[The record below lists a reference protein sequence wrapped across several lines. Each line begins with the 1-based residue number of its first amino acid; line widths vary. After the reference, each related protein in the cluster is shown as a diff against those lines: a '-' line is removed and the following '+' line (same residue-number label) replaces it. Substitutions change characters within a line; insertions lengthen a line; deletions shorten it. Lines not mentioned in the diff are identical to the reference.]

1 MESVD
6 IVNKVLKISY
16 INIVIYFVFLK
27 IIGYES
33 NKRLKNILAVISGLL
48 LSVIEV
54 VAAQFFWTFPVLV
67 LVYVAYGIL
76 IAIITQNK
84 IMYSITIIFIALTIT
99 YSGYII
105 SIALA
110 GILTAVFRVKM
121 TQSNPIILITIISIE
136 TFIMWNIF
144 RIKRFKNGIG
154 FLKDKNKVYN
164 IGVFGSMTV
173 GMTLI
178 AYSLF
183 GNIEGNKL
191 VDLLF
196 AGIVLETVCLFIW
209 LKRKI
214 TVYYRQRLKERT
226 VEELESEI
234 RARDER
240 ICEVVDENSRLA
252 EVNHKFSSRIRA
264 LEDFSCKMI
273 ERPEIAELMRC
284 EFGNE
289 FADFEEAV
297 KNVSE
302 EFSSEMK
309 HAVIIRKNLP
319 KTGVFGV
326 DNLLEYM
333 CKESAKNG
341 IDFDVKINGNI
352 LFMVQKII
360 DSKMLETL
368 LGDHIKDA
376 IIAINSSQNTYKNIL
391 VTIGIVKECY
401 EISIYDTGIEFEID
415 TLLKLGLERITTH
428 KSTGGSG
435 IGFMTTFETLAKT
448 KASLIIEEKHPI
460 TNNDYTKI
468 VRIRFD
474 GKKEYRIKSYRQNEI
489 EGRKVDKR
497 IKFEKT

>member
-1 MESVD
+1 M
-6 IVNKVLKISY
+6 
-16 INIVIYFVFLK
+16 
-27 IIGYES
+27 
-33 NKRLKNILAVISGLL
+33 
-48 LSVIEV
+48 
-54 VAAQFFWTFPVLV
+54 
-67 LVYVAYGIL
+67 
-76 IAIITQNK
+76 
-84 IMYSITIIFIALTIT
+84 
-99 YSGYII
+99 
-105 SIALA
+105 
-110 GILTAVFRVKM
+110 
-121 TQSNPIILITIISIE
+121 
-136 TFIMWNIF
+136 
-144 RIKRFKNGIG
+144 
-154 FLKDKNKVYN
+154 
-164 IGVFGSMTV
+164 
-173 GMTLI
+173 
-178 AYSLF
+178 
-183 GNIEGNKL
+183 
-191 VDLLF
+191 
-196 AGIVLETVCLFIW
+196 
-209 LKRKI
+209 
-214 TVYYRQRLKERT
+214 
-226 VEELESEI
+226 EELESEI

-273 ERPEIAELMRC
+273 ERPEITELMRC
-284 EFGNE
+284 EFGDE

-309 HAVIIRKNLP
+309 HTVIIRKKLP

>member
-1 MESVD
+1 MEIAD
-6 IVNKVLKISY
+6 FINQIAKNLF
-16 INIVIYFVFLK
+16 INILIYFVFIKLINYKNNNKYKVGIIVAVAITESIVENLIKGIPTISK
-27 IIGYES
+27 IIIMCIIYGAVNAKLTK
-33 NKRLKNILAVISGLL
+33 NKLIYSTVITFISLTVVY
-48 LSVIEV
+48 SV
-54 VAAQFFWTFPVLV
+54 
-67 LVYVAYGIL
+67 
-76 IAIITQNK
+76 
-84 IMYSITIIFIALTIT
+84 
-99 YSGYII
+99 YII
-105 SIALA
+105 SIVITGVIVQITKLKISVNNICIIVIIAIIESL
-110 GILTAVFRVKM
+110 ILRQIFKIKRIKNGVPFLQNEKQV
-121 TQSNPIILITIISIE
+121 SNVGTVGIILIGMSI
-136 TFIMWNIF
+136 
-144 RIKRFKNGIG
+144 
-154 FLKDKNKVYN
+154 
-164 IGVFGSMTV
+164 
-173 GMTLI
+173 I

-264 LEDFSCKMI
+264 LEDFSCKVI

-284 EFGNE
+284 EFGDE

>member
-1 MESVD
+1 MDKIILVNRVIKDSV
-6 IVNKVLKISY
+6 INFCIYIIFIKIINYRSNSKMKNIIMFAIGFLEAITEQVLIF
-16 INIVIYFVFLK
+16 IPTPFK
-27 IIGYES
+27 IIGLGIIYGAS
-33 NKRLKNILAVISGLL
+33 I
-48 LSVIEV
+48 SVIIKDKFKHSV
-54 VAAQFFWTFPVLV
+54 
-67 LVYVAYGIL
+67 
-76 IAIITQNK
+76 IITFLSLA
-84 IMYSITIIFIALTIT
+84 IEYIIFILSTTIAAIVLGALKDFIPIN
-99 YSGYII
+99 SSISLVVIVII
-105 SIALA
+105 N
-110 GILTAVFRVKM
+110 IL
-121 TQSNPIILITIISIE
+121 LIKGL
-136 TFIMWNIF
+136 FN
-144 RIKRFKNGIG
+144 IKRFKNGIE
-154 FLKDKNKVYN
+154 FLKNDKVMNN
-164 IGVFGSMTV
+164 IGILGVIIVS
-173 GMTLI
+173 
-178 AYSLF
+178 
-183 GNIEGNKL
+183 
-191 VDLLF
+191 
-196 AGIVLETVCLFIW
+196 IVLLIYSIFNENRDKIFIVYLLVGIFTLSVCLFIW

-309 HAVIIRKNLP
+309 HTVIIRKKLP

>member
-1 MESVD
+1 METID
-6 IVNKVLKISY
+6 I
-16 INIVIYFVFLK
+16 INK
-27 IIGYES
+27 II
-33 NKRLKNILAVISGLL
+33 K
-48 LSVIEV
+48 
-54 VAAQFFWTFPVLV
+54 
-67 LVYVAYGIL
+67 
-76 IAIITQNK
+76 
-84 IMYSITIIFIALTIT
+84 IIFINNLSFFVWKKMINYKDNNYFKTITIVCLSIVEAFIELKMQSIPTLLRIIGMYFIYGIIIAKITKKPIYYTITIFFTSLTIT
-99 YSGYII
+99 YIMYII
-105 SIALA
+105 SIIFA
-110 GILTAVFRVKM
+110 GIIVKVLNLSLNINNTLIFILT
-121 TQSNPIILITIISIE
+121 ILIEII
-136 TFIMWNIF
+136 IMILIF
-144 RIKRFKNGIG
+144 KIKRFKNGIS
-154 FLKDKNKVYN
+154 FLQNEQKVGN
-164 IGVFGSMTV
+164 IGV
-173 GMTLI
+173 I
-178 AYSLF
+178 
-183 GNIEGNKL
+183 
-191 VDLLF
+191 
-196 AGIVLETVCLFIW
+196 GIVFIGIALIVYSFIQDTVHTKYIFFGMIIELICLFIW

-309 HAVIIRKNLP
+309 HTVIIRKKLP

>member
-1 MESVD
+1 MKNLDV
-6 IVNKVLKISY
+6 IIIVLKNGI
-16 INIVIYFVFLK
+16 INIITFFVFTKLINYKSNKKEWFIMFSIGLLESIIESLLSEIPTVIRIGLLFGIYGCVIAQITHKKIKYSITLTFVALAITYLAYISSIIITGTILK
-27 IIGYES
+27 IINNNIKKDNIIIFILSIILEVNILCQLFKS
-33 NKRLKNILAVISGLL
+33 KRLKDGVS
-48 LSVIEV
+48 
-54 VAAQFFWTFPVLV
+54 
-67 LVYVAYGIL
+67 
-76 IAIITQNK
+76 
-84 IMYSITIIFIALTIT
+84 
-99 YSGYII
+99 
-105 SIALA
+105 
-110 GILTAVFRVKM
+110 
-121 TQSNPIILITIISIE
+121 
-136 TFIMWNIF
+136 
-144 RIKRFKNGIG
+144 
-154 FLKDKNKVYN
+154 FLKDESKINN
-164 IGVFGSMTV
+164 IGIIGMSIIVTV
-173 GMTLI
+173 IIIYCLLNNNSDKRTSLI
-178 AYSLF
+178 FLS
-183 GNIEGNKL
+183 GC
-191 VDLLF
+191 LL
-196 AGIVLETVCLFIW
+196 ATVCLFIW

>member
-1 MESVD
+1 MQNEQ
-6 IVNKVLKISY
+6 KV
-16 INIVIYFVFLK
+16 
-27 IIGYES
+27 G
-33 NKRLKNILAVISGLL
+33 
-48 LSVIEV
+48 
-54 VAAQFFWTFPVLV
+54 
-67 LVYVAYGIL
+67 
-76 IAIITQNK
+76 
-84 IMYSITIIFIALTIT
+84 
-99 YSGYII
+99 
-105 SIALA
+105 
-110 GILTAVFRVKM
+110 
-121 TQSNPIILITIISIE
+121 
-136 TFIMWNIF
+136 
-144 RIKRFKNGIG
+144 
-154 FLKDKNKVYN
+154 N
-164 IGVFGSMTV
+164 IGV
-173 GMTLI
+173 I
-178 AYSLF
+178 
-183 GNIEGNKL
+183 
-191 VDLLF
+191 
-196 AGIVLETVCLFIW
+196 GIVFIGIALIVYSFIQDTVHTKYIFFGMIIELICLFIW

-309 HAVIIRKNLP
+309 HTVIIRKKLP

>member
-1 MESVD
+1 MN
-6 IVNKVLKISY
+6 IANNVLQIIF
-16 INIVIYFVFLK
+16 INIATYIVLINFIK
-27 IIGYES
+27 QK
-33 NKRLKNILAVISGLL
+33 NNAKRF
-48 LSVIEV
+48 SVI
-54 VAAQFFWTFPVLV
+54 VAISVSEGIIASYLIIHFKIFPIMLITY
-67 LVYVAYGIL
+67 LAYGICVGIIIKKNLKYSIFITL
-76 IAIITQNK
+76 ISLTVAYLFYILSIVLAAIILKGIDNTIQRDN
-84 IMYSITIIFIALTIT
+84 IM
-99 YSGYII
+99 
-105 SIALA
+105 
-110 GILTAVFRVKM
+110 
-121 TQSNPIILITIISIE
+121 ILILGFFIE
-136 TFIMWNIF
+136 VILLSLIF
-144 RIKRFKNGIG
+144 KIKRFKNGIP
-154 FLKDKNKVYN
+154 FLQNEQKVGN
-164 IGVFGSMTV
+164 IGV
-173 GMTLI
+173 I
-178 AYSLF
+178 
-183 GNIEGNKL
+183 
-191 VDLLF
+191 
-196 AGIVLETVCLFIW
+196 GIVFIGIALIVYSFIQDTVHTKYIFFGMIIELICLFIW

-273 ERPEIAELMRC
+273 ERPEIEELMRC

-309 HAVIIRKNLP
+309 HTVIIRKKLP

>member
-1 MESVD
+1 METID
-6 IVNKVLKISY
+6 I
-16 INIVIYFVFLK
+16 INK
-27 IIGYES
+27 II
-33 NKRLKNILAVISGLL
+33 K
-48 LSVIEV
+48 
-54 VAAQFFWTFPVLV
+54 
-67 LVYVAYGIL
+67 
-76 IAIITQNK
+76 
-84 IMYSITIIFIALTIT
+84 IIFINNLSFFVWKKMINYKDNNYFKTITIVCLSIVEAFIELKMQSIPTLLRIIGMYFIYGIIIAKITKKPIYYTITIFFTSLTIT
-99 YSGYII
+99 YIMYII
-105 SIALA
+105 SIIFA
-110 GILTAVFRVKM
+110 GIIVKVLNLSLNINNTLIFILT
-121 TQSNPIILITIISIE
+121 ILIEII
-136 TFIMWNIF
+136 IMILIF
-144 RIKRFKNGIG
+144 KIKRFKNGIS
-154 FLKDKNKVYN
+154 FLQNEQKVGN
-164 IGVFGSMTV
+164 IGV
-173 GMTLI
+173 I
-178 AYSLF
+178 
-183 GNIEGNKL
+183 
-191 VDLLF
+191 
-196 AGIVLETVCLFIW
+196 GIVFIGIALIVYSFIQDTVHTKYIFFGMIIELICLFIW

-284 EFGNE
+284 EFGDE

-497 IKFEKT
+497 IKFEKK

>member
-1 MESVD
+1 METID
-6 IVNKVLKISY
+6 I
-16 INIVIYFVFLK
+16 INK
-27 IIGYES
+27 II
-33 NKRLKNILAVISGLL
+33 K
-48 LSVIEV
+48 
-54 VAAQFFWTFPVLV
+54 
-67 LVYVAYGIL
+67 
-76 IAIITQNK
+76 
-84 IMYSITIIFIALTIT
+84 IIFINNLSFFVWKKMINYKDNNYFKTITIVCLSIVEAFIELKMQSIPTLLRIIGMYFIYGIIIAKITKKPIYYTITIFFTSLTIT
-99 YSGYII
+99 YIMYII
-105 SIALA
+105 SIIFA
-110 GILTAVFRVKM
+110 GIIVKVLNLSLNINNTVIFILT
-121 TQSNPIILITIISIE
+121 ILIEII
-136 TFIMWNIF
+136 IMILIF
-144 RIKRFKNGIG
+144 KIKRFKNGIS
-154 FLKDKNKVYN
+154 FLQNEQKVGN
-164 IGVFGSMTV
+164 IGV
-173 GMTLI
+173 I
-178 AYSLF
+178 
-183 GNIEGNKL
+183 
-191 VDLLF
+191 
-196 AGIVLETVCLFIW
+196 GIVFIGIALIVYSFIQDTVHTKYIFFGMIIELICLFIW

-309 HAVIIRKNLP
+309 HTVIIRKKLP

>member
-1 MESVD
+1 MN
-6 IVNKVLKISY
+6 IANNVLQIIF
-16 INIVIYFVFLK
+16 INIATYIVLINFIK
-27 IIGYES
+27 QK
-33 NKRLKNILAVISGLL
+33 NNAKRF
-48 LSVIEV
+48 SVI
-54 VAAQFFWTFPVLV
+54 VAISVSEGIIASYLIIHFKIFPIMLITY
-67 LVYVAYGIL
+67 LAYGICVGIIIKKNLKYSIFITL
-76 IAIITQNK
+76 ISLTVAYLFYILSIVLAAIILKGIDNTIQRDN
-84 IMYSITIIFIALTIT
+84 IM
-99 YSGYII
+99 
-105 SIALA
+105 
-110 GILTAVFRVKM
+110 
-121 TQSNPIILITIISIE
+121 ILILGFFIE
-136 TFIMWNIF
+136 VILLSLIF
-144 RIKRFKNGIG
+144 KIKRFKNGIP
-154 FLKDKNKVYN
+154 FLQNEQKVGN
-164 IGVFGSMTV
+164 IGV
-173 GMTLI
+173 I
-178 AYSLF
+178 
-183 GNIEGNKL
+183 
-191 VDLLF
+191 
-196 AGIVLETVCLFIW
+196 GIVFIGIALIVYSFIQDTVHTKYIFFGMIIELICFFIW

-234 RARDER
+234 RDRDEK

-309 HAVIIRKNLP
+309 HTVIIRKKLP

>member
-1 MESVD
+1 MN
-6 IVNKVLKISY
+6 IANNVLQIIF
-16 INIVIYFVFLK
+16 INIATYIVLINFIK
-27 IIGYES
+27 QK
-33 NKRLKNILAVISGLL
+33 NNAKRF
-48 LSVIEV
+48 SVI
-54 VAAQFFWTFPVLV
+54 VAISVSEGIIASYLIIHFKIFPIMLITY
-67 LVYVAYGIL
+67 LAYGICVGIIIKKNLKYSIFITL
-76 IAIITQNK
+76 ISLTVAYLFYILSIVLTAIILKGIDNTIQRDN
-84 IMYSITIIFIALTIT
+84 IM
-99 YSGYII
+99 
-105 SIALA
+105 
-110 GILTAVFRVKM
+110 
-121 TQSNPIILITIISIE
+121 ILILGFFIE
-136 TFIMWNIF
+136 VILLSLIF
-144 RIKRFKNGIG
+144 KIKRFKNGIP
-154 FLKDKNKVYN
+154 FLQNEQKVGN
-164 IGVFGSMTV
+164 IGV
-173 GMTLI
+173 I
-178 AYSLF
+178 
-183 GNIEGNKL
+183 
-191 VDLLF
+191 
-196 AGIVLETVCLFIW
+196 GIVFIGIALIVYSFIQDTVHTKYIFFGMIIELICFFIW

-309 HAVIIRKNLP
+309 HTVIIRKKLP

>member
-1 MESVD
+1 METID
-6 IVNKVLKISY
+6 I
-16 INIVIYFVFLK
+16 INK
-27 IIGYES
+27 II
-33 NKRLKNILAVISGLL
+33 K
-48 LSVIEV
+48 
-54 VAAQFFWTFPVLV
+54 
-67 LVYVAYGIL
+67 
-76 IAIITQNK
+76 
-84 IMYSITIIFIALTIT
+84 IIFINNLSFFVWKKMINYKDNNYFKTITIVCLSIVEAFIELKMQSIPTLLRIIGMYFIYGIIIAKITKKPIYYTITIFFTSLTIT
-99 YSGYII
+99 YIMYII
-105 SIALA
+105 SIIFA
-110 GILTAVFRVKM
+110 GIIVKVLNLSLNVNNTLIFILT
-121 TQSNPIILITIISIE
+121 ILIEII
-136 TFIMWNIF
+136 IMILIF
-144 RIKRFKNGIG
+144 KIKRFKNGIS
-154 FLKDKNKVYN
+154 FLQNEQKVGN
-164 IGVFGSMTV
+164 IGV
-173 GMTLI
+173 I
-178 AYSLF
+178 
-183 GNIEGNKL
+183 
-191 VDLLF
+191 
-196 AGIVLETVCLFIW
+196 GIVFIGIALIVYSFIQDTVHTKYIFFGMIIELICLFIW

-284 EFGNE
+284 EFGDE

>member
-1 MESVD
+1 METID
-6 IVNKVLKISY
+6 I
-16 INIVIYFVFLK
+16 INK
-27 IIGYES
+27 II
-33 NKRLKNILAVISGLL
+33 K
-48 LSVIEV
+48 
-54 VAAQFFWTFPVLV
+54 
-67 LVYVAYGIL
+67 
-76 IAIITQNK
+76 
-84 IMYSITIIFIALTIT
+84 IIFINNLSFFVWKKLINYKENNHFKTIIIVCLSIGEAFIELKMQSIPTLLRIIGMYFIYGIILAKITKKPIYYTITIFFISLTIT
-99 YSGYII
+99 YIMYII
-105 SIALA
+105 SIIFA
-110 GILTAVFRVKM
+110 GIIVKVLNLSLNINNTLIFILT
-121 TQSNPIILITIISIE
+121 ILIEII
-136 TFIMWNIF
+136 IMSLIF
-144 RIKRFKNGIG
+144 KIKRIKNGIP
-154 FLKDKNKVYN
+154 FLQNEQKVGN
-164 IGVFGSMTV
+164 IGV
-173 GMTLI
+173 I
-178 AYSLF
+178 
-183 GNIEGNKL
+183 
-191 VDLLF
+191 
-196 AGIVLETVCLFIW
+196 GIVFIGIALIVYSFIQDTVHTKYIFFGMIIELICFFIW

-284 EFGNE
+284 EFGDE

-376 IIAINSSQNTYKNIL
+376 IIAINSSPNTYKNIL

>member
-1 MESVD
+1 METID
-6 IVNKVLKISY
+6 I
-16 INIVIYFVFLK
+16 INK
-27 IIGYES
+27 II
-33 NKRLKNILAVISGLL
+33 K
-48 LSVIEV
+48 
-54 VAAQFFWTFPVLV
+54 
-67 LVYVAYGIL
+67 
-76 IAIITQNK
+76 
-84 IMYSITIIFIALTIT
+84 IIFINNLSFFVWKKMINYKDNNFFKTITIVCLSIVEAFIELKMQSIPTLLRIIGMYFIYGIIIAKITKKPIYYTITIFFTSLTIT
-99 YSGYII
+99 YIMYII
-105 SIALA
+105 SIIFA
-110 GILTAVFRVKM
+110 GIIVKVLNLSLNINNTLIFILT
-121 TQSNPIILITIISIE
+121 ILIEII
-136 TFIMWNIF
+136 IMILIF
-144 RIKRFKNGIG
+144 KIKRFKNGIS
-154 FLKDKNKVYN
+154 FLQNEQKVGN
-164 IGVFGSMTV
+164 IGV
-173 GMTLI
+173 I
-178 AYSLF
+178 
-183 GNIEGNKL
+183 
-191 VDLLF
+191 
-196 AGIVLETVCLFIW
+196 GIVFIGIALIVYSFIQDTVHTKYIFFGMIIELICLFIW

-302 EFSSEMK
+302 EFYSEMK

>member
-1 MESVD
+1 MN
-6 IVNKVLKISY
+6 IANNVLQIIF
-16 INIVIYFVFLK
+16 INIATYIVLINFIK
-27 IIGYES
+27 QK
-33 NKRLKNILAVISGLL
+33 NNAKRF
-48 LSVIEV
+48 SVI
-54 VAAQFFWTFPVLV
+54 VAISVSEGIIASYLIIHFKIFPIMLITY
-67 LVYVAYGIL
+67 LAYGICVGIIIKKNLKYSIFITL
-76 IAIITQNK
+76 ISLTVAYLFYILSIVLAAIILKGIDNTIQRDN
-84 IMYSITIIFIALTIT
+84 IM
-99 YSGYII
+99 
-105 SIALA
+105 
-110 GILTAVFRVKM
+110 
-121 TQSNPIILITIISIE
+121 ILILGFFIE
-136 TFIMWNIF
+136 VILLSLIF
-144 RIKRFKNGIG
+144 KIKRIKNGIP
-154 FLKDKNKVYN
+154 FLQNEQKVGN
-164 IGVFGSMTV
+164 IGVIGIVFIGIALIVYSFIQDTV
-173 GMTLI
+173 HTKYI
-178 AYSLF
+178 LF
-183 GNIEGNKL
+183 GMIIEL
-191 VDLLF
+191 ICF
-196 AGIVLETVCLFIW
+196 FIW

-309 HAVIIRKNLP
+309 HTVIIRKKLP

>member
-1 MESVD
+1 METID
-6 IVNKVLKISY
+6 I
-16 INIVIYFVFLK
+16 INK
-27 IIGYES
+27 II
-33 NKRLKNILAVISGLL
+33 K
-48 LSVIEV
+48 
-54 VAAQFFWTFPVLV
+54 
-67 LVYVAYGIL
+67 
-76 IAIITQNK
+76 
-84 IMYSITIIFIALTIT
+84 IIFINNLSFFVWKKMINYKDNNFFKTITIVCLSIVEAFIELKMQSIPTLLRIIGMYFIYGIIIAKITKKPIYYTITIFFTSLTIT
-99 YSGYII
+99 YIMYII
-105 SIALA
+105 SIIFA
-110 GILTAVFRVKM
+110 GIIVKVLNLSLNINNTLIFILT
-121 TQSNPIILITIISIE
+121 ILIEII
-136 TFIMWNIF
+136 IMILIF
-144 RIKRFKNGIG
+144 KIKRFKNGIS
-154 FLKDKNKVYN
+154 FLQNEQKVGN
-164 IGVFGSMTV
+164 IGV
-173 GMTLI
+173 I
-178 AYSLF
+178 
-183 GNIEGNKL
+183 
-191 VDLLF
+191 
-196 AGIVLETVCLFIW
+196 GIVFIGIALIVYSFIQDTVHTKYIFFGMIIELICLFIW

-284 EFGNE
+284 EFGDE

>member
-284 EFGNE
+284 EFGDE

-352 LFMVQKII
+352 LFMVQKN
-360 DSKMLETL
+360 
-368 LGDHIKDA
+368 HRFKDA
-376 IIAINSSQNTYKNIL
+376 
-391 VTIGIVKECY
+391 
-401 EISIYDTGIEFEID
+401 
-415 TLLKLGLERITTH
+415 
-428 KSTGGSG
+428 
-435 IGFMTTFETLAKT
+435 
-448 KASLIIEEKHPI
+448 
-460 TNNDYTKI
+460 
-468 VRIRFD
+468 
-474 GKKEYRIKSYRQNEI
+474 
-489 EGRKVDKR
+489 
-497 IKFEKT
+497 

>member
-1 MESVD
+1 M
-6 IVNKVLKISY
+6 KVLNLSLN
-16 INIVIYFVFLK
+16 INNTLIF
-27 IIGYES
+27 
-33 NKRLKNILAVISGLL
+33 IL
-48 LSVIEV
+48 
-54 VAAQFFWTFPVLV
+54 T
-67 LVYVAYGIL
+67 IL
-76 IAIITQNK
+76 IEII
-84 IMYSITIIFIALTIT
+84 IM
-99 YSGYII
+99 
-105 SIALA
+105 
-110 GILTAVFRVKM
+110 
-121 TQSNPIILITIISIE
+121 ILI
-136 TFIMWNIF
+136 FK
-144 RIKRFKNGIG
+144 IKRFKNGIS
-154 FLKDKNKVYN
+154 FLQNEQKVGN
-164 IGVFGSMTV
+164 IGV
-173 GMTLI
+173 I
-178 AYSLF
+178 
-183 GNIEGNKL
+183 
-191 VDLLF
+191 
-196 AGIVLETVCLFIW
+196 GIVFIGIALIVYSFIQDTVHTKYIFFGMIIELICLFIW

-309 HAVIIRKNLP
+309 HTVIIRKKLP

>member
-1 MESVD
+1 MN
-6 IVNKVLKISY
+6 IANNVLQIIF
-16 INIVIYFVFLK
+16 INIATYIVLINFIK
-27 IIGYES
+27 QK
-33 NKRLKNILAVISGLL
+33 NNAKRF
-48 LSVIEV
+48 SVI
-54 VAAQFFWTFPVLV
+54 VAISVSEGIIASYLIIHFKIFPIMLITY
-67 LVYVAYGIL
+67 LAYGICVGIIIKKNLKYSIFITL
-76 IAIITQNK
+76 ISLTVAYLFYILSIVLAAIILKGIDNTIQRDN
-84 IMYSITIIFIALTIT
+84 IM
-99 YSGYII
+99 
-105 SIALA
+105 
-110 GILTAVFRVKM
+110 
-121 TQSNPIILITIISIE
+121 ILILGFFIE
-136 TFIMWNIF
+136 VILLSLIF
-144 RIKRFKNGIG
+144 KIKRIKNGIP
-154 FLKDKNKVYN
+154 FLQNEQKVGN
-164 IGVFGSMTV
+164 IGVIGIVFIGIALIVYSFIQDTV
-173 GMTLI
+173 HTKYI
-178 AYSLF
+178 LF
-183 GNIEGNKL
+183 GMIIEL
-191 VDLLF
+191 ICF
-196 AGIVLETVCLFIW
+196 FIW

-234 RARDER
+234 MARDER

-284 EFGNE
+284 EFGDE

>member
-1 MESVD
+1 METID
-6 IVNKVLKISY
+6 I
-16 INIVIYFVFLK
+16 INK
-27 IIGYES
+27 II
-33 NKRLKNILAVISGLL
+33 K
-48 LSVIEV
+48 
-54 VAAQFFWTFPVLV
+54 
-67 LVYVAYGIL
+67 
-76 IAIITQNK
+76 
-84 IMYSITIIFIALTIT
+84 IIFINNLSFFVWKKMINYKDNNYFKTITIVCLSIVEAFIELKMQSIPTLLRIIGMYFIYGIIIAKITKKPIYYTITIFFTSLTIT
-99 YSGYII
+99 YIMYII
-105 SIALA
+105 SIIFA
-110 GILTAVFRVKM
+110 GIIVKVLNLSLNINNTLIFILT
-121 TQSNPIILITIISIE
+121 ILIEII
-136 TFIMWNIF
+136 IMILIF
-144 RIKRFKNGIG
+144 KIKRFKNGIS
-154 FLKDKNKVYN
+154 FLQNEQKVGN
-164 IGVFGSMTV
+164 IGV
-173 GMTLI
+173 I
-178 AYSLF
+178 
-183 GNIEGNKL
+183 
-191 VDLLF
+191 
-196 AGIVLETVCLFIW
+196 GIVFIGIALIVYSFIQDTVHTKYIFFGMIIELICLFIW

-284 EFGNE
+284 EFGDE

-489 EGRKVDKR
+489 EGQKVDKR

>member
-1 MESVD
+1 MEIAD
-6 IVNKVLKISY
+6 FINQIAKNLF
-16 INIVIYFVFLK
+16 INILIYFVFIKLINYKNNNKYKVGIIVAVAITESIVENLIKGIPTISK
-27 IIGYES
+27 IIIMCIIYGAVNAKLTK
-33 NKRLKNILAVISGLL
+33 NKLIYSTVITFISLTVVY
-48 LSVIEV
+48 SV
-54 VAAQFFWTFPVLV
+54 
-67 LVYVAYGIL
+67 
-76 IAIITQNK
+76 
-84 IMYSITIIFIALTIT
+84 
-99 YSGYII
+99 YII
-105 SIALA
+105 SIVITGVIVQITKLKISVNNICIIVIIAIIESL
-110 GILTAVFRVKM
+110 ILRQIFKIKRIKNGVPFLQNEKQV
-121 TQSNPIILITIISIE
+121 SNVGTVGIILIGMSI
-136 TFIMWNIF
+136 
-144 RIKRFKNGIG
+144 
-154 FLKDKNKVYN
+154 
-164 IGVFGSMTV
+164 
-173 GMTLI
+173 I

-264 LEDFSCKMI
+264 LEDFSCKVI

-309 HAVIIRKNLP
+309 HTVIIRKKLP

>member
-1 MESVD
+1 MINYKD
-6 IVNKVLKISY
+6 NNYFKTITIVCLSIVEAFIELKMQSIPT
-16 INIVIYFVFLK
+16 LLR
-27 IIGYES
+27 IIGMYF
-33 NKRLKNILAVISGLL
+33 I
-48 LSVIEV
+48 
-54 VAAQFFWTFPVLV
+54 
-67 LVYVAYGIL
+67 YGII
-76 IAIITQNK
+76 IAKITK
-84 IMYSITIIFIALTIT
+84 KPIYYTITIFFTSLTIT
-99 YSGYII
+99 YIMYII
-105 SIALA
+105 SIIFA
-110 GILTAVFRVKM
+110 GIIVKVLNLSLNINNTLIFILT
-121 TQSNPIILITIISIE
+121 ILIEII
-136 TFIMWNIF
+136 IMILIF
-144 RIKRFKNGIG
+144 KIKRFKNGIS
-154 FLKDKNKVYN
+154 FLQNEQKVGN
-164 IGVFGSMTV
+164 IGV
-173 GMTLI
+173 I
-178 AYSLF
+178 
-183 GNIEGNKL
+183 
-191 VDLLF
+191 
-196 AGIVLETVCLFIW
+196 GIVFIGIALIVYSFIQDTVHTKYIFFGMIIELICLFIW

-309 HAVIIRKNLP
+309 HTVIIRKKLP

>member
-1 MESVD
+1 MEIAD
-6 IVNKVLKISY
+6 FINQIAKNLF
-16 INIVIYFVFLK
+16 INILIYFVFIKLINYKNNNKYKVGIIVAVAITESIVENLIKGIPTISK
-27 IIGYES
+27 IIIMCIIYGAVNAKLTK
-33 NKRLKNILAVISGLL
+33 NKLIYSTVITFISLTVVY
-48 LSVIEV
+48 SV
-54 VAAQFFWTFPVLV
+54 
-67 LVYVAYGIL
+67 
-76 IAIITQNK
+76 
-84 IMYSITIIFIALTIT
+84 
-99 YSGYII
+99 YII
-105 SIALA
+105 SIVITGVIVQITKLKISVNNICIIVIIAIIESL
-110 GILTAVFRVKM
+110 ILRQIFKIKRIKNGVPFLQNEKQV
-121 TQSNPIILITIISIE
+121 SNVGTVGIILIGMSI
-136 TFIMWNIF
+136 
-144 RIKRFKNGIG
+144 
-154 FLKDKNKVYN
+154 
-164 IGVFGSMTV
+164 
-173 GMTLI
+173 I

-284 EFGNE
+284 EFGDE

-435 IGFMTTFETLAKT
+435 IGFTTTFETLAKT

>member
-1 MESVD
+1 METID
-6 IVNKVLKISY
+6 I
-16 INIVIYFVFLK
+16 INK
-27 IIGYES
+27 II
-33 NKRLKNILAVISGLL
+33 K
-48 LSVIEV
+48 
-54 VAAQFFWTFPVLV
+54 
-67 LVYVAYGIL
+67 
-76 IAIITQNK
+76 
-84 IMYSITIIFIALTIT
+84 IIFINNLSFFVWKKLINYKENNHFKTIIIVCLSIGEAFIELKMQSIPTLLRIIGMYFIYGIILAKITKKPIYYTITIFFISLTIT
-99 YSGYII
+99 YIMYII
-105 SIALA
+105 SIIFA
-110 GILTAVFRVKM
+110 GIIVKVLNLSLNINNTLIFILT
-121 TQSNPIILITIISIE
+121 ILIEII
-136 TFIMWNIF
+136 IMSLIF
-144 RIKRFKNGIG
+144 KIKRIKNGIP
-154 FLKDKNKVYN
+154 FLQNEQKVGN
-164 IGVFGSMTV
+164 IGV
-173 GMTLI
+173 I
-178 AYSLF
+178 
-183 GNIEGNKL
+183 
-191 VDLLF
+191 
-196 AGIVLETVCLFIW
+196 GIVFIGIALIVYSFIQDTVHTKYIFFGMIIELICLFIW

-309 HAVIIRKNLP
+309 HTVIIRKKLP

>member
-1 MESVD
+1 METID
-6 IVNKVLKISY
+6 I
-16 INIVIYFVFLK
+16 INK
-27 IIGYES
+27 II
-33 NKRLKNILAVISGLL
+33 K
-48 LSVIEV
+48 
-54 VAAQFFWTFPVLV
+54 
-67 LVYVAYGIL
+67 
-76 IAIITQNK
+76 
-84 IMYSITIIFIALTIT
+84 IIFINNLSFFVWKKMINYKDNNYFKTITIVCLSIVEAFIELKMQSIPTLLRIIGMYFIYGIIIAKITKKPIYYTITIFFTSLTIT
-99 YSGYII
+99 YIMYII
-105 SIALA
+105 SIIFA
-110 GILTAVFRVKM
+110 GIIVKVLNLSLNINNTLIFILT
-121 TQSNPIILITIISIE
+121 ILIEII
-136 TFIMWNIF
+136 IMILIF
-144 RIKRFKNGIG
+144 KIKRFKNGIS
-154 FLKDKNKVYN
+154 FLQNEQKVGN
-164 IGVFGSMTV
+164 IGV
-173 GMTLI
+173 I
-178 AYSLF
+178 
-183 GNIEGNKL
+183 
-191 VDLLF
+191 
-196 AGIVLETVCLFIW
+196 GIVFIGIALIVYSFIQDTVHTKYIFFGMIIELICLFIW

-234 RARDER
+234 RDRDEK

-284 EFGNE
+284 EFGDE

-401 EISIYDTGIEFEID
+401 ELSIYDTGIEFEID

>member
-1 MESVD
+1 METID
-6 IVNKVLKISY
+6 I
-16 INIVIYFVFLK
+16 INK
-27 IIGYES
+27 II
-33 NKRLKNILAVISGLL
+33 K
-48 LSVIEV
+48 
-54 VAAQFFWTFPVLV
+54 
-67 LVYVAYGIL
+67 
-76 IAIITQNK
+76 
-84 IMYSITIIFIALTIT
+84 IIFINNLSFFVWKKMINYKDNNYFKTITIVCLSIVEAFIELKMQSIPTLLRIIGMYFIYGIIIAKITKKPIYYTITIFFTSLTIT
-99 YSGYII
+99 YIMYII
-105 SIALA
+105 SIIFA
-110 GILTAVFRVKM
+110 GIIVKVLNLSLNINNTLIFILT
-121 TQSNPIILITIISIE
+121 ILIEII
-136 TFIMWNIF
+136 IMILIF
-144 RIKRFKNGIG
+144 KIKRFKNGIS
-154 FLKDKNKVYN
+154 FLQNEQKVGN
-164 IGVFGSMTV
+164 IGV
-173 GMTLI
+173 I
-178 AYSLF
+178 
-183 GNIEGNKL
+183 
-191 VDLLF
+191 
-196 AGIVLETVCLFIW
+196 GIVFIGIALIVYSFIQDTVHTKYIFFGMIIELICLFIW

-284 EFGNE
+284 EFGDE

-435 IGFMTTFETLAKT
+435 IGFMTTFETLAKA

>member
-1 MESVD
+1 MQNEQ
-6 IVNKVLKISY
+6 KV
-16 INIVIYFVFLK
+16 
-27 IIGYES
+27 G
-33 NKRLKNILAVISGLL
+33 
-48 LSVIEV
+48 
-54 VAAQFFWTFPVLV
+54 
-67 LVYVAYGIL
+67 
-76 IAIITQNK
+76 
-84 IMYSITIIFIALTIT
+84 
-99 YSGYII
+99 
-105 SIALA
+105 
-110 GILTAVFRVKM
+110 
-121 TQSNPIILITIISIE
+121 
-136 TFIMWNIF
+136 
-144 RIKRFKNGIG
+144 
-154 FLKDKNKVYN
+154 N
-164 IGVFGSMTV
+164 IGV
-173 GMTLI
+173 I
-178 AYSLF
+178 
-183 GNIEGNKL
+183 
-191 VDLLF
+191 
-196 AGIVLETVCLFIW
+196 GIVFIGIALIVYSFIQDTVHTKYIFFGMIIELICFFIW

-284 EFGNE
+284 EFGDE

>member
-1 MESVD
+1 MEIAD
-6 IVNKVLKISY
+6 FINQIAKNLF
-16 INIVIYFVFLK
+16 INILIYFVFIKLINYKNNNKYKVGIIVAVAITESIVENLIKGIPTISK
-27 IIGYES
+27 IIIMCIIYGAVNAKLTK
-33 NKRLKNILAVISGLL
+33 NKLIYSTVITFISLTVVY
-48 LSVIEV
+48 SV
-54 VAAQFFWTFPVLV
+54 
-67 LVYVAYGIL
+67 
-76 IAIITQNK
+76 
-84 IMYSITIIFIALTIT
+84 
-99 YSGYII
+99 YII
-105 SIALA
+105 SIVITGVIVQITKLKISVNNICIIVIIAIIESL
-110 GILTAVFRVKM
+110 ILRQIFKIKRIKNGVPFLQNEKQV
-121 TQSNPIILITIISIE
+121 SNVGTVGIILIGMSI
-136 TFIMWNIF
+136 
-144 RIKRFKNGIG
+144 
-154 FLKDKNKVYN
+154 
-164 IGVFGSMTV
+164 
-173 GMTLI
+173 I

-284 EFGNE
+284 EFGDE

-401 EISIYDTGIEFEID
+401 ELSIYDTGIEFEID

>member
-1 MESVD
+1 M
-6 IVNKVLKISY
+6 
-16 INIVIYFVFLK
+16 
-27 IIGYES
+27 
-33 NKRLKNILAVISGLL
+33 
-48 LSVIEV
+48 
-54 VAAQFFWTFPVLV
+54 
-67 LVYVAYGIL
+67 
-76 IAIITQNK
+76 
-84 IMYSITIIFIALTIT
+84 
-99 YSGYII
+99 
-105 SIALA
+105 
-110 GILTAVFRVKM
+110 
-121 TQSNPIILITIISIE
+121 
-136 TFIMWNIF
+136 
-144 RIKRFKNGIG
+144 
-154 FLKDKNKVYN
+154 
-164 IGVFGSMTV
+164 
-173 GMTLI
+173 
-178 AYSLF
+178 
-183 GNIEGNKL
+183 
-191 VDLLF
+191 
-196 AGIVLETVCLFIW
+196 
-209 LKRKI
+209 
-214 TVYYRQRLKERT
+214 
-226 VEELESEI
+226 EELESEI

-284 EFGNE
+284 EFGDE

-435 IGFMTTFETLAKT
+435 IGFMTTFETLAKA

>member
-1 MESVD
+1 METID
-6 IVNKVLKISY
+6 I
-16 INIVIYFVFLK
+16 INK
-27 IIGYES
+27 II
-33 NKRLKNILAVISGLL
+33 K
-48 LSVIEV
+48 
-54 VAAQFFWTFPVLV
+54 
-67 LVYVAYGIL
+67 
-76 IAIITQNK
+76 
-84 IMYSITIIFIALTIT
+84 IIFINNLSFFVWKKMINYKDNNYFKTITIVCLSIVEAFIELKMQSIPTLLRIIGMYFIYGIIIAKITKKPIYYTITIFFTSLTIT
-99 YSGYII
+99 YIMYII
-105 SIALA
+105 SIIFA
-110 GILTAVFRVKM
+110 GIIVKVLNLSLNINNTLIFILT
-121 TQSNPIILITIISIE
+121 ILIEII
-136 TFIMWNIF
+136 IMILIF
-144 RIKRFKNGIG
+144 KIKRFKNGIS
-154 FLKDKNKVYN
+154 FLQNEQKVGN
-164 IGVFGSMTV
+164 IGV
-173 GMTLI
+173 I
-178 AYSLF
+178 
-183 GNIEGNKL
+183 
-191 VDLLF
+191 
-196 AGIVLETVCLFIW
+196 GIVFIGIALIVYSFIQDTVHTKYIFFGMIIELICLFIW

-264 LEDFSCKMI
+264 LEDFSCKVI

-284 EFGNE
+284 EFGDE

-448 KASLIIEEKHPI
+448 KASLIIEEKHPR

>member
-1 MESVD
+1 METID
-6 IVNKVLKISY
+6 I
-16 INIVIYFVFLK
+16 INK
-27 IIGYES
+27 II
-33 NKRLKNILAVISGLL
+33 K
-48 LSVIEV
+48 
-54 VAAQFFWTFPVLV
+54 
-67 LVYVAYGIL
+67 
-76 IAIITQNK
+76 
-84 IMYSITIIFIALTIT
+84 IIFINNLSFFVWKKMINYKDNNYFKTITIVCLSIVEAFIELKMQSIPTLLRIIGMYFIYGIIIAKITKKPIYYTITIFFTSLTIT
-99 YSGYII
+99 YIMYII
-105 SIALA
+105 SIIFA
-110 GILTAVFRVKM
+110 GIIVKVLNLSLNINNTLIFILT
-121 TQSNPIILITIISIE
+121 ILIEII
-136 TFIMWNIF
+136 IMILIF
-144 RIKRFKNGIG
+144 KIKRFKNGIS
-154 FLKDKNKVYN
+154 FLQNEQKVGN
-164 IGVFGSMTV
+164 IGV
-173 GMTLI
+173 I
-178 AYSLF
+178 
-183 GNIEGNKL
+183 
-191 VDLLF
+191 
-196 AGIVLETVCLFIW
+196 GIVFIGIALIVYSFIQDTVHTKYIFFGMIIELICLFIW

-284 EFGNE
+284 EFGDE

>member
-1 MESVD
+1 MN
-6 IVNKVLKISY
+6 IANNVLQIIF
-16 INIVIYFVFLK
+16 INIATYIVLINFIK
-27 IIGYES
+27 QK
-33 NKRLKNILAVISGLL
+33 NNAKRF
-48 LSVIEV
+48 SVI
-54 VAAQFFWTFPVLV
+54 VAISVSEGIIASYLIIHFKIFPIMLITY
-67 LVYVAYGIL
+67 LAYGICVGIIIKKNLKYSIFITL
-76 IAIITQNK
+76 ISLTVAYLFYILSIVLAAIILKGIDNTIQRDN
-84 IMYSITIIFIALTIT
+84 IM
-99 YSGYII
+99 
-105 SIALA
+105 
-110 GILTAVFRVKM
+110 
-121 TQSNPIILITIISIE
+121 ILILGFFIE
-136 TFIMWNIF
+136 VILLSLIF
-144 RIKRFKNGIG
+144 KIKRFKNGIP
-154 FLKDKNKVYN
+154 FLQNEQKVGN
-164 IGVFGSMTV
+164 IGV
-173 GMTLI
+173 I
-178 AYSLF
+178 
-183 GNIEGNKL
+183 
-191 VDLLF
+191 
-196 AGIVLETVCLFIW
+196 GIVFIGIALIVYSFIQDTVHTKYIFFGMIIELICLFIW

-302 EFSSEMK
+302 EFYSEMK

>member
-1 MESVD
+1 MEIAD
-6 IVNKVLKISY
+6 FINQIAKNLF
-16 INIVIYFVFLK
+16 INILIYFVFIKLINYKNNNKYKVGIIVAVAITESIVENLIKGIPTISK
-27 IIGYES
+27 IIIMCIIYGAVNAKLTK
-33 NKRLKNILAVISGLL
+33 NKLIYSTVITFISLTVVY
-48 LSVIEV
+48 SV
-54 VAAQFFWTFPVLV
+54 
-67 LVYVAYGIL
+67 
-76 IAIITQNK
+76 
-84 IMYSITIIFIALTIT
+84 
-99 YSGYII
+99 YII
-105 SIALA
+105 SIVITGVIVQITKFKISVNNICIIVIIAIIESL
-110 GILTAVFRVKM
+110 ILRQIFKIKRIKNGVPFLQNEKQV
-121 TQSNPIILITIISIE
+121 SNVGTVGIILIGMSI
-136 TFIMWNIF
+136 
-144 RIKRFKNGIG
+144 
-154 FLKDKNKVYN
+154 
-164 IGVFGSMTV
+164 
-173 GMTLI
+173 I

-273 ERPEIAELMRC
+273 ERPEIEELMRC

-309 HAVIIRKNLP
+309 HTVIIRKKLP

>member
-1 MESVD
+1 METID
-6 IVNKVLKISY
+6 I
-16 INIVIYFVFLK
+16 INK
-27 IIGYES
+27 II
-33 NKRLKNILAVISGLL
+33 K
-48 LSVIEV
+48 
-54 VAAQFFWTFPVLV
+54 
-67 LVYVAYGIL
+67 
-76 IAIITQNK
+76 
-84 IMYSITIIFIALTIT
+84 IIFINNLSFFVWKKMINYKDNNFFKTITIVCLSIVEAFIELKMQSIPTLLRIIGMYFIYGIIIAKITKKPIYYTITIFFTSLTIT
-99 YSGYII
+99 YIMYII
-105 SIALA
+105 SIIFA
-110 GILTAVFRVKM
+110 GIIVKVLNLSLNINNTLIFILT
-121 TQSNPIILITIISIE
+121 ILIEII
-136 TFIMWNIF
+136 IMILIF
-144 RIKRFKNGIG
+144 KIKRFKNGIS
-154 FLKDKNKVYN
+154 FLQNEQKVGN
-164 IGVFGSMTV
+164 IGV
-173 GMTLI
+173 I
-178 AYSLF
+178 
-183 GNIEGNKL
+183 
-191 VDLLF
+191 
-196 AGIVLETVCLFIW
+196 GIVFIGIALIVYSFIQDTVHTKYIFFGMIIELVCLFIW

-226 VEELESEI
+226 VEELESES

-309 HAVIIRKNLP
+309 HTVIIRKNLP

>member
-1 MESVD
+1 METID
-6 IVNKVLKISY
+6 I
-16 INIVIYFVFLK
+16 INK
-27 IIGYES
+27 II
-33 NKRLKNILAVISGLL
+33 K
-48 LSVIEV
+48 
-54 VAAQFFWTFPVLV
+54 
-67 LVYVAYGIL
+67 
-76 IAIITQNK
+76 
-84 IMYSITIIFIALTIT
+84 IIFINNLSFFVWKKLINYKENNHFKTIIIVCLSIGEAFIELKMQSIPTLLRIIGMYFIYGIILAKITKKPIYYTITIFFISLTIT
-99 YSGYII
+99 YIMYII
-105 SIALA
+105 SIIFA
-110 GILTAVFRVKM
+110 GIIVKVLNLSLNINNTLIFILT
-121 TQSNPIILITIISIE
+121 ILIEII
-136 TFIMWNIF
+136 IMSLIF
-144 RIKRFKNGIG
+144 KIKRIKNGIP
-154 FLKDKNKVYN
+154 FLQNEQKVGN
-164 IGVFGSMTV
+164 IGV
-173 GMTLI
+173 I
-178 AYSLF
+178 
-183 GNIEGNKL
+183 
-191 VDLLF
+191 
-196 AGIVLETVCLFIW
+196 GIVFIGIALIVYSFIQDTVHTKYIFFGMIIELICFFIW

-284 EFGNE
+284 EFGDE

>member
-1 MESVD
+1 METID
-6 IVNKVLKISY
+6 I
-16 INIVIYFVFLK
+16 INK
-27 IIGYES
+27 II
-33 NKRLKNILAVISGLL
+33 K
-48 LSVIEV
+48 
-54 VAAQFFWTFPVLV
+54 
-67 LVYVAYGIL
+67 
-76 IAIITQNK
+76 
-84 IMYSITIIFIALTIT
+84 IIFINNLSFFVWKKMINYKDNNYFKTITIVCLSIVEAFIELKMQSIPTLLRIIGTYFIYGIIIAKITKKPIYYTITIFFTSLTIT
-99 YSGYII
+99 YIMYII
-105 SIALA
+105 SIIFA
-110 GILTAVFRVKM
+110 GIIVKVLNLSLNINNTLIFILT
-121 TQSNPIILITIISIE
+121 ILIEII
-136 TFIMWNIF
+136 IMILIF
-144 RIKRFKNGIG
+144 KIKRFKNGIP
-154 FLKDKNKVYN
+154 FLQNEQKVGN
-164 IGVFGSMTV
+164 IGV
-173 GMTLI
+173 I
-178 AYSLF
+178 
-183 GNIEGNKL
+183 
-191 VDLLF
+191 
-196 AGIVLETVCLFIW
+196 GIVFIGIALIVYSFIQDTVHTKYIFFGMIIELICFFIW

-234 RARDER
+234 RDRDEK

-264 LEDFSCKMI
+264 LEDFSCKVI

-289 FADFEEAV
+289 FAEFEEAV
-297 KNVSE
+297 KNISE

-309 HAVIIRKNLP
+309 HTVIIRKNLP

-333 CKESAKNG
+333 CKESTKNG

-376 IIAINSSQNTYKNIL
+376 IIAINSSPNTYKNIL

-428 KSTGGSG
+428 KNT
-435 IGFMTTFETLAKT
+435 
-448 KASLIIEEKHPI
+448 
-460 TNNDYTKI
+460 
-468 VRIRFD
+468 
-474 GKKEYRIKSYRQNEI
+474 
-489 EGRKVDKR
+489 GRKRNR
-497 IKFEKT
+497 IYDHI

>member
-1 MESVD
+1 MN
-6 IVNKVLKISY
+6 IANNVLQIIF
-16 INIVIYFVFLK
+16 INIATYIVLINFIK
-27 IIGYES
+27 QK
-33 NKRLKNILAVISGLL
+33 NNAKRF
-48 LSVIEV
+48 SVI
-54 VAAQFFWTFPVLV
+54 VAISVSEGIIASYLIIHFKIFPIMLITY
-67 LVYVAYGIL
+67 LAYGICVGIIIKKNLKYSIFITL
-76 IAIITQNK
+76 ISLTVAYLFYILSIVLAAIILKGIDNTIQRDN
-84 IMYSITIIFIALTIT
+84 IM
-99 YSGYII
+99 
-105 SIALA
+105 
-110 GILTAVFRVKM
+110 
-121 TQSNPIILITIISIE
+121 ILILGFFIE
-136 TFIMWNIF
+136 VILLSLIF
-144 RIKRFKNGIG
+144 KIKRFKNGIH
-154 FLKDKNKVYN
+154 FLQNEQKVGN
-164 IGVFGSMTV
+164 IGV
-173 GMTLI
+173 I
-178 AYSLF
+178 
-183 GNIEGNKL
+183 
-191 VDLLF
+191 
-196 AGIVLETVCLFIW
+196 GIVFIGIALIVYSFIQDTVHTKYIFFGMIIELICFFIW

-284 EFGNE
+284 EFGDK

>member
-1 MESVD
+1 MN
-6 IVNKVLKISY
+6 IANNVLQIIF
-16 INIVIYFVFLK
+16 INIATYIVLINFIK
-27 IIGYES
+27 QK
-33 NKRLKNILAVISGLL
+33 NNAKRF
-48 LSVIEV
+48 SVI
-54 VAAQFFWTFPVLV
+54 VAISVSEGIIASYLIINFKIFPIMLITY
-67 LVYVAYGIL
+67 LAYGICVGIIIKKNLKYSIFITL
-76 IAIITQNK
+76 ISLTVAYLFYILSIVLAAIILKGIENTIQRDN
-84 IMYSITIIFIALTIT
+84 IM
-99 YSGYII
+99 
-105 SIALA
+105 
-110 GILTAVFRVKM
+110 
-121 TQSNPIILITIISIE
+121 ILILGFFIE
-136 TFIMWNIF
+136 VILLSLIF
-144 RIKRFKNGIG
+144 KIKRFKNGIP
-154 FLKDKNKVYN
+154 FLQNEQKVGN
-164 IGVFGSMTV
+164 IGV
-173 GMTLI
+173 I
-178 AYSLF
+178 
-183 GNIEGNKL
+183 
-191 VDLLF
+191 
-196 AGIVLETVCLFIW
+196 GIVFIGIALIVYSFIQDTVHTKYIFFGMIIELICLFIW

-309 HAVIIRKNLP
+309 HTVIIRKKLP